1 MKRFFLGICLFLL
14 PPSVSSVL
22 SQETAGRWSE
32 QKIWNWYN
40 QQPWYCGFNYIPA
53 YAINYT
59 AMWDKTTF
67 DPVAIDKELSLAEGL
82 GMNCLRAVLQYA
94 VYEDYPEYFLNTLDK
109 FMEICD
115 KHKLSSCL
123 PFLMTACLG

>member
-1 MKRFFLGICLFLL
+1 MKKFLLVISLFLFSL
-14 PPSVSSVL
+14 NISLVSGQPL
-22 SQETAGRWSE
+22 AHGRWSE

-67 DPVAIDKELSLAEGL
+67 DAVAIDKELALAENLGL
-82 GMNCLRAVLQYA
+82 NCLRSLLQFA
-94 VYEDYPEYFLNTLDK
+94 VYEDDPQ
-109 FMEICD
+109 
-115 KHKLSSCL
+115 
-123 PFLMTACLG
+123 